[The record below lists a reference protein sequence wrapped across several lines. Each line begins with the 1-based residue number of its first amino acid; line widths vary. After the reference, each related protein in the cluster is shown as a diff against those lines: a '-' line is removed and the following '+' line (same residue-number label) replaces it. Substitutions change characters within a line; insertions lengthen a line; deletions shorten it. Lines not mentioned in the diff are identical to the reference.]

1 MIPVTQPNMPP
12 IEDYL
17 ESLKR
22 IWTSKI
28 LTNKGEIHDEL
39 SAQLSEYLKV
49 QHLSLCSSGT
59 MGLLIALKA
68 LNLKGEVITTP
79 YTFAATS
86 NALMWS
92 GLKPIF
98 VDIEEATFNM
108 DPSKIE
114 SAITKNT
121 SAILAVHAYGNPC
134 KMEAI
139 KEIAQRHNLKIIY
152 DAAHAFG
159 VEDKSKSILEF
170 GDISV
175 LSFHAT
181 KIFTT
186 GEGGAI
192 ISRDA
197 DTKQTVDRLINFGL
211 DHEFNIQHCGING
224 KLSELHAAF
233 GLAQLKNINQVI
245 KKNSEVDGL
254 YRQSLKK
261 YEGIACWQSTA
272 SKQNYSY
279 FPISIKD
286 TYPITRD
293 ALYEK
298 MILNSIGARRYFYPL
313 ISELSLYQNLPSAS
327 VANLPIANKMA
338 KQILCLPIYANLS
351 ALQIQKILQIL

>member
-313 ISELSLYQNLPSAS
+313 VSELSLYQNLPSAS